1 MLLLFLPDQSQWSLA
16 GLLRIQEKRFLAP
29 IQNMNFSEYFKDGF
43 VIGYVVSAGFVTA
56 SLMSYY
62 YLTWLNLKL
71 KQRRNR
77 AKVCPSRSH
86 IQRKKAH
93 VHDQVS
99 KLSLE
104 VLSYLTLSLSL
115 SLIHIYI
122 HLYIYIYINFCDLTL

>member
-1 MLLLFLPDQSQWSLA
+1 
-16 GLLRIQEKRFLAP
+16 
-29 IQNMNFSEYFKDGF
+29 MNFSEYFKDGF

-62 YLTWLNLKL
+62 YLIWLNLKL
-71 KQRRNR
+71 NQRRNR
-77 AKVCPSRSH
+77 AKVSPLRNH

-115 SLIHIYI
+115 SYT
-122 HLYIYIYINFCDLTL
+122 YIYIFFFCIYIFVI